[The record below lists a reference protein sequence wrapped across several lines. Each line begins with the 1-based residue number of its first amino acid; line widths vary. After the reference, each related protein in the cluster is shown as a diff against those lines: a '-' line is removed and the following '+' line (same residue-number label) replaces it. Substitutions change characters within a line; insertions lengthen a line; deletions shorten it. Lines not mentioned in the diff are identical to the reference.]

1 MIWFLTVFSLLFIGI
16 DFAVYRSRIRHRSS
30 YLRRSCLWLTIL
42 SYVLPVVALVLL
54 QFLPDNTTGWMK
66 VAQWIIF
73 LYLLLLGCR
82 LSYYLGLIFDRHRP
96 ISRVGL
102 VLALC
107 CAAWLT
113 WGAVYGRQALLIN
126 RVDICSPKLPASFEG
141 FRVVQFS
148 DLHLG
153 ALVNPVQELTR
164 LVDTINSLH
173 PDLIVFSG
181 DLVNI
186 RYSELTP
193 PLRAILQRLQAPY
206 GVLSTLGNH
215 DVGLYIKD
223 TASLPPDEND
233 RQVIALQRQMGW
245 QVLMDS
251 TLYLRRANDS
261 ISVSGISFDRSL
273 HQFRHSFDM
282 PELCL
287 DSVYKG
293 VPTETYNLTI
303 SHLPQL
309 WPNITATGHGDL
321 TLAGH
326 VHSMQVKWR
335 LFGRQFSPASLL
347 YDQWSGRYD
356 DEQGHTLYINDGIGY
371 VGFPMRLGAHPEITV
386 FTLTR

>member
-1 MIWFLTVFSLLFIGI
+1 MIWFLTVFSFLFVGI
-16 DFAVYRSRIRHRSS
+16 DFIIYRMRIRHRSP
-30 YLRRSCLWLTIL
+30 YLRRGFLWSTIL
-42 SYVLPVVALVLL
+42 SYILPVVALILL
-54 QFLPDNTTGWMK
+54 KFLPDNTTGWMS

-73 LYLLLLGCR
+73 FYLLLSGCR
-82 LSYYLGLIFDRHRP
+82 LSYYLGLIFDRRRR
-96 ISRVGL
+96 ISYLGLLL
-102 VLALC
+102 VLG

-126 RVDICSPKLPASFEG
+126 RVEIHSPKLPASFEG

-153 ALVNPVQELTR
+153 ALVNPVRELTR

-193 PLRAILQRLQAPY
+193 PLRAILQRLQASY
-206 GVLSTLGNH
+206 GVLSVIGNH

-223 TASLPPDEND
+223 TASVPPDEND

-251 TLYLRRANDS
+251 TLYLRRADDS

-287 DSVYKG
+287 DSVYKNI
-293 VPTETYNLTI
+293 PTGTYNLTV

-309 WPNITATGHGDL
+309 WSNITATGHGDL

-335 LFGRQFSPASLL
+335 FCGRQFSPASLL